1 MYTSIKLGAAALL
14 MVSGLAGVTAAQDAL
29 SDVSEPKVV
38 VEPENATYPQQ
49 GADVPWP
56 TKAWPELDGQ
66 SETRL
71 RVEATL
77 RSVFKADDDVEGPG
91 LAAHEF
97 FTGGR
102 GIVVIHKGVLV
113 GEAYREGFGPNS
125 RFISWSQAKSIT
137 QSLVGIAV
145 GKGLLDVDA
154 PVGFSEWQ
162 GDARAEITL
171 DDLLRMSSGL
181 KFEEGAGGLDDNSQ
195 MMFGVGHKDQ
205 AAYAAS
211 LPLLHEPGTHWAY
224 ATGTTMMVS
233 RAVRDA
239 VAQEGEDP
247 GDTYYSFI
255 REALL
260 DPLGMKS
267 AVPEFDA
274 AGTFLGGTL
283 FYATTR
289 DYARFGMLYLR
300 DGIWEGTRILPGG
313 WVDYTR
319 SPTSSSKGDYGTH
332 FWLGTVG
339 EQANLDEAG
348 LSLPDDMFQA
358 RGMGG
363 QFIAIIPSRDVV
375 IAYNGYSNAHG
386 YWPIDL
392 LFAQVLADLG
402 EE

>member
-1 MYTSIKLGAAALL
+1 MYTSLKMGAAALL
-14 MVSGLAGVTAAQDAL
+14 IVSGLNGVCAAAQEAEPK
-29 SDVSEPKVV
+29 DVSEPKMAIE
-38 VEPENATYPQQ
+38 VENSVYPQQ
-49 GADVPWP
+49 AADVSWP
-56 TKAWPELDGQ
+56 TNDWPELDAQ
-66 SETRL
+66 SETRVK
-71 RVEATL
+71 VEATL
-77 RSVFKADDDVEGPG
+77 NSVFNEDGEA

-97 FTGGR
+97 FAGGR

-113 GEAYREGFGPNS
+113 GEAYRDGFGPDS

-154 PVGFSEWQ
+154 PVGFPEWQ
-162 GDARAEITL
+162 EDARAEITL

-195 MMFGVGHKDQ
+195 MMFGVGYKDQ

-239 VAQEGEDP
+239 VAQEVGDP
-247 GDTYYSFI
+247 GDTYYNFI
-255 REALL
+255 HSELL
-260 DPLGMKS
+260 DPLGMTS
-267 AVPEFDA
+267 AVPEFDE

-283 FYATTR
+283 FYATTQ
-289 DYARFGMLYLR
+289 DYARFGLLYLR
-300 DGIWEGTRILPGG
+300 DGVWDGTRILPEG
-313 WVDYTR
+313 WVDYTQ
-319 SPTSSSKGDYGTH
+319 STTPQSNEDYGTH

-339 EQANLDEAG
+339 EQVNLDEAG
-348 LSLPDDMFQA
+348 LTLPDDMFQA

-375 IAYNGYSNAHG
+375 IAYNGYSNARG

-392 LFAQVLADLG
+392 LFAQILADLG